1 MLRPHALLWFALL
14 TAGAR
19 ANAQAVPATA
29 PLFKPPTIRT
39 CLSRQA
45 DVRRRPAPSYP
56 TSLLDS
62 GRRTN
67 GDVLAIFWVTPDG
80 VVDTAS
86 VSFPR
91 LGEPAF
97 AIPIRQALAK
107 WRFSPALASAT
118 DSTDEVLFAE
128 WNRCA
133 AGKQGAPVA
142 AKIQVPFTFVPPS
155 Q

>member
-1 MLRPHALLWFALL
+1 MPRSHALLCFALL
-14 TAGAR
+14 MAGAR
-19 ANAQAVPATA
+19 ANAQVAPAAA
-29 PLFKPPTIRT
+29 PLFKPPAIRS

-45 DVRRRPAPSYP
+45 EVRQRPAPSYP
-56 TSLLDS
+56 TSLLTG
-62 GRRTN
+62 GRPTN

-80 VVDTAS
+80 AVDTAS

-91 LGEPAF
+91 LGESAF
-97 AIPIRQALAK
+97 AIPIRQVLAK

-133 AGKQGAPVA
+133 GGKQGAPVA